1 MAVNFPIP
9 DYPDV
14 ETLAEMVSRVLLPYS
29 SELGLNG
36 TGVPRQTRRL
46 VPCESLEG
54 ISHENDSED
63 FWPQGPRPAD

>member
-29 SELGLNG
+29 SELGLDEAG
-36 TGVPRQTRRL
+36 GVRQPKRP
-46 VPCESLEG
+46 VAGESLEKG
-54 ISHENDSED
+54 SPDQAGQDPELH
-63 FWPQGPRPAD
+63 